1 MLISA
6 IEAEESTYVYDQ
18 SWTHER
24 RRLAGIEAQWD
35 PVTIRQLERIGVGE
49 GWSCLEVGAGGGS
62 IAEWLAERVG
72 PSGSVTATDLD
83 TRFLD
88 ALEHD
93 NLTALAHNLLED
105 PPPGEFDLVH
115 ARLLVEHL
123 PFDAALDGLL
133 AAVRPGGFLL
143 VEDLD
148 HVSAVPHP
156 PVPELDKAQQA
167 ILSFMSHA
175 GFDPYCGR
183 RLWGELRSRGLA
195 DLHVEGSVTL
205 MHASTPGMDF
215 YRFSLEALGPT
226 LVEQG
231 AIAQDEMD
239 RARASLDDPE
249 IAAFSAILVSA
260 AGRRA

>member
-1 MLISA
+1 
-6 IEAEESTYVYDQ
+6 
-18 SWTHER
+18 
-24 RRLAGIEAQWD
+24 
-35 PVTIRQLERIGVGE
+35 VGD

-62 IAEWLAERVG
+62 IAEWLADRVG
-72 PSGSVTATDLD
+72 PGGSVTATDLD

-88 ALEHD
+88 ALDHD
-93 NLTALAHNLLED
+93 NLTARAHNLLED

-133 AAVRPGGFLL
+133 AAVRPGGFVL

-156 PVPELDKAQQA
+156 PVSELDQAQEA
-167 ILSFMSHA
+167 ILSFMSKA

-183 RLWGELRSRGLA
+183 RLWGALRARGLA
-195 DLHVEGSVTL
+195 DVHVEGAVTL
-205 MHASTPGMDF
+205 MHSDTPGMDF

-226 LVEQG
+226 LVENG
-231 AIAQDEMD
+231 ALSQEQMD
-239 RARASLDDPE
+239 LARAALDNPDF
-249 IAAFSAILVSA
+249 AAFSAILVSA
-260 AGRRA
+260 AGRR